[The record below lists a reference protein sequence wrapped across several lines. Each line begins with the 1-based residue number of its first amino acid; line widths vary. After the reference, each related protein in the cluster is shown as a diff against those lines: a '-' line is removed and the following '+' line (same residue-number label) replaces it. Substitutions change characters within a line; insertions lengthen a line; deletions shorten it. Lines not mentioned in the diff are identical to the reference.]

1 MLKLSLSIVFS
12 LFIFHNLNAQL
23 AKVDSTEMVTIRIDP
38 ESSRGAKVSEIFSE
52 VKFIPLETT
61 KESLFGSIDHLELT
75 KNCFVVYDHDTKAV
89 LIFNKDGKFK
99 AKVNSSKLNESD
111 EKDKQAFYGFKLIKA
126 NETELIRI
134 ASGKQYY
141 LFDLDGKLTKKYPIE
156 MKDSKENHFK
166 FADSI
171 TTIAPFHVSR
181 NGKDSTFHEIA
192 ILNNNK
198 EIALYFPLEFDR
210 FKTDQYIGAGNPI
223 TDSQLKNELFYIRY
237 YDYNI
242 YRIKPKALSLAY
254 RIIFPAN
261 NSVPK
266 DFLTNPDYKNKRV
279 EYFQKNPTQI
289 FGISNPY
296 LIGNNLY
303 IKANNWGWNLDA
315 KTALIHNLQTGA
327 LTSIKN
333 LEADSLSQF
342 LPVTDGGSFTDFY
355 NHGFHLYE
363 DDYLYTSYSSLAMFS
378 YKDLNAAKNIK
389 YDPLLSKYFDT
400 QNKKSNPI
408 IIQLKPKKN

>member
-1 MLKLSLSIVFS
+1 MLKHTLSFII
-12 LFIFHNLNAQL
+12 LFFAAGNISAQIT
-23 AKVDSTEMVTIRIDP
+23 KVDSSEMVTLRIDP
-38 ESSRGAKVSEIFSE
+38 ESARGAKVSEIFEE

-89 LIFNKDGKFK
+89 LIFNKNGKFK

-111 EKDKQAFYGFKLIKA
+111 EKDKQAFYGFKLINT

-134 ASGKQYY
+134 ASGKKYY
-141 LFDLDGKLTKKYPIE
+141 LFDLEGKLTKKYLRE

-171 TTIAPFHVSR
+171 TSIAPFHVSR
-181 NGKDSTFHEIA
+181 DGKDSTFHEIA
-192 ILNNNK
+192 ILNNKK
-198 EIALYFPLEFDR
+198 EVALYFPLEFDR
-210 FKTDQYIGAGNPI
+210 FKTDQYIGSGNPI
-223 TDSQLKNELFYIRY
+223 TDSHLKNELFYIRY

-242 YRIKPKALSLAY
+242 YRIKPKSLSLAY

-266 DFLTNPDYKNKRV
+266 DFLINPDYKNKRI

-289 FGISNPY
+289 YGISNPY
-296 LIGNNLY
+296 LIGYNLY
-303 IKANNWGWNLDA
+303 LKANTWGWNLDS
-315 KTALIHNLQTGA
+315 KTALIHNLQTGT

-363 DDYLYTSYSSLAMFS
+363 DEYLYTSYSSLAMFS
-378 YKDLNAAKNIK
+378 FKDSSVTRNIK
-389 YDPLLSKYFDT
+389 YDPLLSKYFET
-400 QNKKSNPI
+400 QNKKSNPV

>member
-1 MLKLSLSIVFS
+1 MLKYTLSFII
-12 LFIFHNLNAQL
+12 LFFAAGNVSAQIT
-23 AKVDSTEMVTIRIDP
+23 KVDSSEMVTLRIDP
-38 ESSRGAKVSEIFSE
+38 ESARGAKVSEIFEE

-111 EKDKQAFYGFKLIKA
+111 EKEKQAFYGFKLIKT

-134 ASGKQYY
+134 ASGKKYY
-141 LFDLDGKLTKKYPIE
+141 LFDLEGKLTKKYLRE

-171 TTIAPFHVSR
+171 TSIAPFHVSR
-181 NGKDSTFHEIA
+181 DGKDSTFHEIV
-192 ILNNNK
+192 ILNNKK
-198 EIALYFPLEFDR
+198 EVALYFPLEFDR
-210 FKTDQYIGAGNPI
+210 FKTDQYIGSGNPI
-223 TDSQLKNELFYIRY
+223 TDSNLKNELFYIRY
-237 YDYNI
+237 YDYNV
-242 YRIKPKALSLAY
+242 YRIKPKSLSLAY

-266 DFLTNPDYKNKRV
+266 DFLTNPDYKNKRI

-289 FGISNPY
+289 YGISNPY

-303 IKANNWGWNLDA
+303 LKANTWGWNLDS

-363 DDYLYTSYSSLAMFS
+363 DEYLYTSYSSLAMFS
-378 YKDLNAAKNIK
+378 FKDSNVTRNIK
-389 YDPLLSKYFDT
+389 YDPLLSKYFET
-400 QNKKSNPI
+400 QNKKSNPV
-408 IIQLKPKKN
+408 IIQLKPKRN

>member
-1 MLKLSLSIVFS
+1 MLKYTLSFII
-12 LFIFHNLNAQL
+12 LFFAAGNISAQIT
-23 AKVDSTEMVTIRIDP
+23 KVDSSEMVTLRIDP
-38 ESSRGAKVSEIFSE
+38 ESARGAKVSEIFEE

-111 EKDKQAFYGFKLIKA
+111 EKEKQAFYGFKLIKT

-134 ASGKQYY
+134 ASGKKYY
-141 LFDLDGKLTKKYPIE
+141 LFDLEGKLTKKYLRE

-171 TTIAPFHVSR
+171 TSIAPFHVSR
-181 NGKDSTFHEIA
+181 DGKDSTFHEIV
-192 ILNNNK
+192 ILNNKK
-198 EIALYFPLEFDR
+198 EVALYFPLEFDR
-210 FKTDQYIGAGNPI
+210 FKTDQYIGSGNPI
-223 TDSQLKNELFYIRY
+223 TDSNLKNELFYIRY
-237 YDYNI
+237 YDYNV
-242 YRIKPKALSLAY
+242 YRIKPKSLSLAY

-266 DFLTNPDYKNKRV
+266 DFLTNPDYKNKRI

-289 FGISNPY
+289 YGISNPY

-303 IKANNWGWNLDA
+303 LKANTWGWNLDS

-363 DDYLYTSYSSLAMFS
+363 DEYLYTSYSSLAMFS
-378 YKDLNAAKNIK
+378 FKDSNVTRNIK
-389 YDPLLSKYFDT
+389 YDPLLSKYFET

-408 IIQLKPKKN
+408 IIQLKPKRN

>member
-1 MLKLSLSIVFS
+1 MLKYTLSFII
-12 LFIFHNLNAQL
+12 LFFAAGNISAQIT
-23 AKVDSTEMVTIRIDP
+23 KVDSSEMVTLRIDP
-38 ESSRGAKVSEIFSE
+38 ESARGAKVSEIFEE

-111 EKDKQAFYGFKLIKA
+111 EKEKQAFYGFKLIKT

-134 ASGKQYY
+134 ASGKKYY
-141 LFDLDGKLTKKYPIE
+141 LFDLEGKLTKKYLRE

-171 TTIAPFHVSR
+171 TSIAPFHVSR
-181 NGKDSTFHEIA
+181 DGKDSTFHEIV
-192 ILNNNK
+192 ILNNKK
-198 EIALYFPLEFDR
+198 EVALYFPLEFDR
-210 FKTDQYIGAGNPI
+210 FKTDQYIGSGNPI
-223 TDSQLKNELFYIRY
+223 TDSNLKNELFYIRY
-237 YDYNI
+237 YDYNV
-242 YRIKPKALSLAY
+242 YRIKPKSLSLAY

-266 DFLTNPDYKNKRV
+266 DFLTNPDYKNKRI

-289 FGISNPY
+289 YGISNPY

-303 IKANNWGWNLDA
+303 LKANTWGWNLDS

-363 DDYLYTSYSSLAMFS
+363 DEYLYTSYSSLAMFS
-378 YKDLNAAKNIK
+378 FKDSNVTRNIK
-389 YDPLLSKYFDT
+389 YDPLLSKYFET
-400 QNKKSNPI
+400 QNKKSNPV
-408 IIQLKPKKN
+408 IIQLKPKRN

>member
-1 MLKLSLSIVFS
+1 MLKHTLSFII
-12 LFIFHNLNAQL
+12 LFFAAGNISAQIT
-23 AKVDSTEMVTIRIDP
+23 KVDSSEMVTLRIDP
-38 ESSRGAKVSEIFSE
+38 ESARGAKVSEIFEE

-75 KNCFVVYDHDTKAV
+75 KNCFVIYDHDTKAV
-89 LIFNKDGKFK
+89 LIFNKNGKFK

-111 EKDKQAFYGFKLIKA
+111 EKDKQAFYGFKLIKT

-134 ASGKQYY
+134 ASGKKYY
-141 LFDLDGKLTKKYPIE
+141 LFDLEGKLTKKYLRE

-171 TTIAPFHVSR
+171 TSIAPFHVSR
-181 NGKDSTFHEIA
+181 DGKDSTFHEIA
-192 ILNNNK
+192 ILNNKK
-198 EIALYFPLEFDR
+198 EVALYFPLEFDR
-210 FKTDQYIGAGNPI
+210 FKTDQYIGSGNPI
-223 TDSQLKNELFYIRY
+223 TDSHLKNELFYIRY

-242 YRIKPKALSLAY
+242 YRIKPKSLSLAY

-266 DFLTNPDYKNKRV
+266 DFLTNPDYKNKRI

-289 FGISNPY
+289 YGISNPY
-296 LIGNNLY
+296 LIGYNLY
-303 IKANNWGWNLDA
+303 LKANTWGWNLDS

-363 DDYLYTSYSSLAMFS
+363 DEYLYTSYSSLAMFS
-378 YKDLNAAKNIK
+378 FKDSSVTRNIK
-389 YDPLLSKYFDT
+389 YDPLLSKYFET
-400 QNKKSNPI
+400 QNKKSNPV

>member
-1 MLKLSLSIVFS
+1 MLKHTLSFII
-12 LFIFHNLNAQL
+12 LFFAAGNISAQIT
-23 AKVDSTEMVTIRIDP
+23 KVDSSEMVTLRIDP
-38 ESSRGAKVSEIFSE
+38 ESARGAKVSEIFEE

-89 LIFNKDGKFK
+89 LIFNKNGKFK

-111 EKDKQAFYGFKLIKA
+111 EKDKQAFYGFKLIKT

-134 ASGKQYY
+134 ASGKKYY
-141 LFDLDGKLTKKYPIE
+141 LFDLEGKLTKKYLRE

-171 TTIAPFHVSR
+171 TSIAPFHVSR
-181 NGKDSTFHEIA
+181 DGKDSTFHEIA
-192 ILNNNK
+192 ILNNKK
-198 EIALYFPLEFDR
+198 EVALYFPLEFDR
-210 FKTDQYIGAGNPI
+210 FKTDQYIGSGNPI
-223 TDSQLKNELFYIRY
+223 TDSHLKNELFYIRY

-242 YRIKPKALSLAY
+242 YRIKPKSLSLAY

-266 DFLTNPDYKNKRV
+266 DFLTNPDYKNKRI

-289 FGISNPY
+289 YGISNPY
-296 LIGNNLY
+296 LIGYNLY
-303 IKANNWGWNLDA
+303 LKANTWGWNLDS

-363 DDYLYTSYSSLAMFS
+363 DEYLYTSYSSLAMFS
-378 YKDLNAAKNIK
+378 FKDSNVTRNIK
-389 YDPLLSKYFDT
+389 YDPLLSKYFET
-400 QNKKSNPI
+400 QNKKSNPV